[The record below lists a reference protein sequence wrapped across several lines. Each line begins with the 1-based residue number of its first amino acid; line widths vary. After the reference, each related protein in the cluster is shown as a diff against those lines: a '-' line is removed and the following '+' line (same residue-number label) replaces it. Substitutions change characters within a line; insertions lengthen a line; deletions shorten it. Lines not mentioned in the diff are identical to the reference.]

1 MCGTQR
7 FFGSVI
13 FLIFFLSSAFRNR
26 PNVLQ
31 PCIRVTSNEIGS
43 IHSQTIRNWCKNGS
57 STLQVLGI
65 RFQLEATYG
74 ICIGNESDFH
84 HGMLLE
90 CWNQEPVV
98 SCQLN
103 VIILDLFVTMDK
115 GTGEILVPPLS
126 TVFLVNGA
134 LDRRK
139 WASSRLMYYNNSTAT
154 FCLLLKCGDIE
165 MNPGPDAIKR
175 SSQSRKQSAP
185 RCTKCEKVV
194 AKNHKRCIC
203 TKCFDVTHAKCS
215 ASIDPK
221 YVSSSTPKQWV
232 CPKCILSLLPFQMH
246 DLSLS
251 DDEWEKQ
258 LKIMHINTQSM
269 VSTFDGLLMT
279 LKQFPFDVVSMSE
292 TWLKNNELL
301 LQHVAVPGYCYAFR
315 NRDRIRGGGVGVYVR
330 DTIKFV
336 RRRDIEER
344 HSELEHIWIELPGRN
359 KNTKILLG
367 TIYRSES
374 QMRYSEWIQ
383 AFEDLMN
390 DIVASWDG
398 ILLLAGDVNV
408 DMLRPHKPDVK
419 RYTGVLNSLN
429 LKQVVTKA
437 TRTTRSSRTL
447 IDHVITNQCYMCHPY

>member
-1 MCGTQR
+1 MQ
-7 FFGSVI
+7 
-13 FLIFFLSSAFRNR
+13 
-26 PNVLQ
+26 
-31 PCIRVTSNEIGS
+31 
-43 IHSQTIRNWCKNGS
+43 NG
-57 STLQVLGI
+57 
-65 RFQLEATYG
+65 
-74 ICIGNESDFH
+74 
-84 HGMLLE
+84 
-90 CWNQEPVV
+90 
-98 SCQLN
+98 
-103 VIILDLFVTMDK
+103 
-115 GTGEILVPPLS
+115 
-126 TVFLVNGA
+126 
-134 LDRRK
+134 
-139 WASSRLMYYNNSTAT
+139 
-154 FCLLLKCGDIE
+154 
-165 MNPGPDAIKR
+165 
-175 SSQSRKQSAP
+175 
-185 RCTKCEKVV
+185 
-194 AKNHKRCIC
+194 
-203 TKCFDVTHAKCS
+203 S

-344 HSELEHIWIELPGRN
+344 HSELEHLWIELPGRN

-398 ILLLAGDVNV
+398 ILLF
-408 DMLRPHKPDVK
+408 
-419 RYTGVLNSLN
+419 SW
-429 LKQVVTKA
+429 
-437 TRTTRSSRTL
+437 
-447 IDHVITNQCYMCHPY
+447 